1 MAKGHLLHFAVFN
14 LPEVEDI
21 PRGPG
26 AAHVDAEGDQA
37 ALGGEEEHLPHG
49 ELLVVEVARQLHSL
63 DCCQVI
69 FLQSPQDKVISFYLA
84 VQIF

>member
-1 MAKGHLLHFAVFN
+1 MSRMAKGHLLHFAVLN

-49 ELLVVEVARQLHSL
+49 QLLVVEVARQLHSW
-63 DCCQVI
+63 DG
-69 FLQSPQDKVISFYLA
+69 F
-84 VQIF
+84 